1 MRMSQLLAPTLRE
14 EPAEAESDSHRLML
28 RAGLI
33 RKSSAGI
40 YTYLPLAFRS
50 LRKIS
55 EIVREEMDRA
65 GGQELQLPI
74 VQPAEL
80 WVETGRWYEYG
91 PEMFRLKDRHGREFC
106 LGPTHEEIITA
117 LVRAEVRSYRQ
128 LPLLLYQIQNK
139 YRDEIRPRFGVI
151 RGREFIMK
159 DLYSFDR
166 DEAGLEESYRKMY
179 EAYSRAFHRCGLSTT
194 AVEADPGAIGG
205 DVTHEFMVLS
215 PIGEAQVV
223 HCRQCGYAAN
233 VEAAPASAPP
243 ARPQGAPA
251 TEAPPAPRKVST
263 PGVRTIED
271 LVRFLGTPAH
281 AILKTLL
288 YEGDGRLVAAVIRGD
303 HQLNEVKLARAI
315 GLSSVQAASP
325 ERVRE
330 VTGAPAGFVGPVGL
344 NRVEIVADPW
354 AMALDEAVTGANE
367 EDAHLV
373 GVVPGRHFS
382 ADRVTDIRLVV
393 PGDPCP
399 RCGAPLD
406 RSAGIEVG
414 QIFKLHTKYSEALGA
429 TFLDEDG
436 KEKPV
441 VMGCYGIG
449 ITRTLAAVIE
459 QHHDDKGI
467 IWPVSVAPYHA
478 VVVPVNVKDRG
489 QIEAAERL
497 YHELTGAGVETVLD
511 DREERPGVKFNDADL
526 MGFPYRVT
534 VGARL
539 AASGQV
545 EIRRRSDGRDV
556 PVSLDE
562 AASKVREWLRE
573 DMEALQPR

>member
-1 MRMSQLLAPTLRE
+1 MRMSSLLAPTLRE
-14 EPAEAESDSHRLML
+14 QPAEAESDSHRLML

-33 RKSSAGI
+33 RKVSAGI
-40 YTYLPLAFRS
+40 YTYLPLAFRVI
-50 LRKIS
+50 RKIS
-55 EIVREEMDRA
+55 EIVRQEMDRA

-80 WVETGRWYEYG
+80 WIATGRWYEYG

-117 LVRAEVRSYRQ
+117 LVKAEVRSYRQ

-179 EAYSRAFHRCGLSTT
+179 EAYSRAFRRCGLDTR

-223 HCRQCGYAAN
+223 YCTRCEYAAN
-233 VEAAPASAPP
+233 VERAPAVAPP
-243 ARPQGAPA
+243 EGRGGAADAARVGAP
-251 TEAPPAPRKVST
+251 EKVVT
-263 PGVRTIED
+263 PGVRTIEE
-271 LVRFLGTPAH
+271 LTAFLGVRADQV
-281 AILKTLL
+281 LKTLVYL
-288 YEGDGRLVAAVIRGD
+288 VEDRPVAAVIRGD
-303 HQLNEVKLARAI
+303 HRLNEVKLARLFGTSRVEAAPAEAI
-315 GLSSVQAASP
+315 ERAA
-325 ERVRE
+325 
-330 VTGAPAGFVGPVGL
+330 GAPAGFVGPVGL
-344 NRVEIVADPW
+344 KGVDIVADPW
-354 AMALDEAVTGANE
+354 AMAVADAVAGANE
-367 EDAHLV
+367 VDAHLV
-373 GVVPGRHFS
+373 HVVPGRDFVP
-382 ADRVTDIRLVV
+382 ARVADIRMVGA
-393 PGDPCP
+393 GDPCP
-399 RCGAPLD
+399 RCSGELAT
-406 RSAGIEVG
+406 SAGIEVG

-449 ITRTLAAVIE
+449 ITRTMAAVIE
-459 QHHDDKGI
+459 QHHDERGI
-467 IWPVSVAPYHA
+467 IWPVTVAPYHA
-478 VVVPVNVKDRG
+478 VVVVVNSKDSA
-489 QIEAAERL
+489 QMEAGERIYRQL
-497 YHELTGAGVETVLD
+497 QALGVEAVID
-511 DREERPGVKFNDADL
+511 DRDERPGVKFNDADL

-534 VGARL
+534 VGSRYT
-539 AASGQV
+539 ASGEV
-545 EIRRRSDGRDV
+545 EVRRRADGQDV
-556 PVSLDE
+556 AVAADE
-562 AASKVREWLRE
+562 AASMVAWWLKE
-573 DMEALQPR
+573 DMEELQP